1 VDFVALV
8 CAASVLLAP
17 GSGIAI
23 DGSNAAS
30 IRPDGGVPDSRNP
43 GAASGAHN
51 LQRQLVMA
59 APAPRSAALLEVH
72 MRTCFCAA
80 AATIFVVAA
89 VVTLGPVSGHAD
101 AAILLHVSPRV
112 ATEPATLTIRA
123 TVEQHADNRGLQ
135 VRILSSGYCRSSVVQ
150 LDGLD
155 APRTTTLT
163 YPEIPGGAYEIQTT
177 VLGPGGKTR
186 ARASEE
192 IKILSKF
199 GG

>member
-1 VDFVALV
+1 LFS
-8 CAASVLLAP
+8 C
-17 GSGIAI
+17 SGR
-23 DGSNAAS
+23 D
-30 IRPDGGVPDSRNP
+30 DVP
-43 GAASGAHN
+43 
-51 LQRQLVMA
+51 
-59 APAPRSAALLEVH
+59 
-72 MRTCFCAA
+72 RT
-80 AATIFVVAA
+80 A

-101 AAILLHVSPRV
+101 AAIALHVSPRV
-112 ATEPATLTIRA
+112 ATEPATVTIRA
-123 TVEQHADNRGLQ
+123 TVERHADNRGLQ
-135 VRILSSGYCRSSVVQ
+135 VRLLSDGNCLSSFVQ

-163 YPEIPGGAYEIQTT
+163 YPEIPGGTYEIQTT

>member
-1 VDFVALV
+1 
-8 CAASVLLAP
+8 
-17 GSGIAI
+17 
-23 DGSNAAS
+23 
-30 IRPDGGVPDSRNP
+30 
-43 GAASGAHN
+43 
-51 LQRQLVMA
+51 
-59 APAPRSAALLEVH
+59 
-72 MRTCFCAA
+72 
-80 AATIFVVAA
+80 
-89 VVTLGPVSGHAD
+89 
-101 AAILLHVSPRV
+101 
-112 ATEPATLTIRA
+112 LTIRA